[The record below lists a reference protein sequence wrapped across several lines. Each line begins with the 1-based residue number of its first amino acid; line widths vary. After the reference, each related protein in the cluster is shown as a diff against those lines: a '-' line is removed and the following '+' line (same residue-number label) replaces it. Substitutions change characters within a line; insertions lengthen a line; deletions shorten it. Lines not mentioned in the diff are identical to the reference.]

1 MGVYFNGM
9 FQNNRINNLKYL
21 EVNRKALR
29 NNPTE
34 AEKILWQYLR
44 NGKMIGRRFRRQ
56 FSVLNYIL
64 DFYCFDEKLAIE
76 LDGKQHYT
84 MEGMMIDKERDAF
97 FEAQGITVLRFE
109 NGRVF
114 GDLVGVLNEIRDWL
128 EKKEILNKP
137 PSSPLRPT

>member
-1 MGVYFNGM
+1 M
-9 FQNNRINNLKYL
+9 FQINRINNLKYL
-21 EVNRKALR
+21 ETNRKTLR

-34 AEKILWQYLR
+34 AEKLLWLYLR
-44 NGKMIGRRFRRQ
+44 NGKMCGRRFRRQ

-84 MEGMMIDKERDAF
+84 KEGVMIDTERDAF
-97 FEAQGITVLRFE
+97 LNEHGITVLRFE

-114 GDLVGVLNEIRDWL
+114 GDLAGVLKEIRNWL
-128 EKKEILNKP
+128 EKN
-137 PSSPLRPT
+137 SAQ

>member
-1 MGVYFNGM
+1 M

-21 EVNRKALR
+21 EPNRKALR

-34 AEKILWQYLR
+34 SEKLLWLYLR
-44 NGKMIGRRFRRQ
+44 NGKILGRRFRRQ
-56 FSVLNYIL
+56 FSILNYIL

-84 MEGMMIDKERDAF
+84 KEGVMIDTERDAF
-97 FEAQGITVLRFE
+97 LTAQGITVLRFE

-114 GDLVGVLNEIRDWL
+114 GDLVGVLKEIRDWL
-128 EKKEILNKP
+128 EKKACN
-137 PSSPLRPT
+137 